1 MICSPG
7 STFSDRNS
15 KFVVVIRVGRI
26 GRGHE
31 FLGIGR
37 KGRAKDGENL
47 GLRASEGASECNADV
62 FGLGLGSE
70 STS

>member
-1 MICSPG
+1 M
-7 STFSDRNS
+7 
-15 KFVVVIRVGRI
+15 VVIRVGRI